1 MVSQQTDSPRS
12 SLTQWMTPALV
23 AAGIALLAAAATH
36 RAKIEL
42 TEAAGFVTGGLT
54 VWLLVRQNIW
64 NWPIGIANNLIFG
77 VLFYNQRLYA
87 DMTLQLFFLLLSI
100 YGWISWLRGKTG
112 EGGLRVT
119 RTPLQ
124 TAIVCAGIGIVATW
138 AATLYLTRI
147 NDSAPFLDAL
157 TTVMSLIAQYLMTRK
172 YLENWTIWIV
182 VDIISIGLYSSKHLY
197 LTSVLF
203 AIYIAMCTVGAIEW
217 RRAFVRATHA

>member
-36 RAKIEL
+36 RARIEL

-112 EGGLRVT
+112 EGGLRVM
-119 RTPLQ
+119 RTPFQ

-217 RRAFVRATHA
+217 RRSFVRATHA

>member
-1 MVSQQTDSPRS
+1 
-12 SLTQWMTPALV
+12 MTPALV
-23 AAGIALLAAAATH
+23 AAGIAVLIAAATH
-36 RAKIEL
+36 RAGIEF

-54 VWLLVRQNIW
+54 VWLLVRQNIA

-77 VLFYNQRLYA
+77 VLFYHQRLYA
-87 DMTLQLFFLLLSI
+87 DMTLQLFFLLLGI
-100 YGWISWLRGKTG
+100 TGWISWSRNKTG

-119 RTPLQ
+119 RTPLR

-138 AATLYLTRI
+138 AATLYLARI
-147 NDSAPFLDAL
+147 NDAAPFLDAL

-203 AIYIAMCTVGAIEW
+203 AIYIAMCAVGALEW
-217 RRAFVRATHA
+217 RRSYRQASHA

>member
-1 MVSQQTDSPRS
+1 
-12 SLTQWMTPALV
+12 MTPALV
-23 AAGIALLAAAATH
+23 AAGIALLAAVATH
-36 RAKIEL
+36 RAGIEL

-77 VLFYNQRLYA
+77 VLFYHQRLYA

-112 EGGLRVT
+112 EDRLHIT
-119 RTPLQ
+119 RTPVQ
-124 TAIVCAGIGIVATW
+124 TAIVCGGIGIAATW
-138 AATLYLTRI
+138 AATLYLVRI

-203 AIYIAMCTVGAIEW
+203 AIYIAMCVVGAIEW
-217 RRAFVRATHA
+217 RRSFLRAAHA